1 LAGYILLE
9 GLKKFH
15 EREVGEKPYS
25 NNTNSPIIK
34 EAKER
39 HTVATSI
46 YYPKADVPTIVAF
59 FFTFICDNN
68 CLGTDESFYE

>member
-1 LAGYILLE
+1 MAGYILLE

-15 EREVGEKPYS
+15 EREVCEKPYS

-39 HTVATSI
+39 HTVAI

-59 FFTFICDNN
+59 FFYIY
-68 CLGTDESFYE
+68 L